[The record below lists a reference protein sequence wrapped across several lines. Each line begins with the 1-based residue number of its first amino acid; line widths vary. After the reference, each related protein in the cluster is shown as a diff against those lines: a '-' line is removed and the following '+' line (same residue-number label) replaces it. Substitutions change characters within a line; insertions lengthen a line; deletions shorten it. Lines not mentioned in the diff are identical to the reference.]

1 MAINFGDTIM
11 EGGIEPSV
19 RVQAPVQDNSGTILA
34 ESLGGAAKAVG
45 AIAGSI
51 FQQNQVSG
59 EDKILS
65 TYQSDLLDLA
75 DDVDQGMDKGEAM
88 IRARALRREYLSNA
102 PALREDFDKIW
113 TSFATENGL
122 GHVVVEGTIEQ
133 QAQEARTT
141 EALKLGYTPQ
151 EYDTFQAR
159 ARQAMALNQELEMIK
174 ASGGIVTETQ
184 RNAATQVVV
193 GLADSAFPAAQTQI
207 NNAMKAIEANPEN
220 KAQIAA
226 ELNNT
231 LGQNI
236 AQLQAMSGNA
246 DAAYIVTPIT
256 GLLDTFN
263 KWANGTIENAVLE
276 GAIKNT
282 QQQYAAMYST
292 DPVLGPLIAQSKL
305 INDLGLAQTNIGIG
319 IWSPEAL
326 KYLRDATDP
335 NRNLNLL
342 TNDEG
347 AARFTQNIQE
357 IATSITSESDPGVID
372 EAMTALNA
380 AVDGIYINERSA
392 KDGAI
397 GFKDTVE
404 MLGSPQV
411 ANLIK
416 LGGGITAEHADQFVG
431 VLQNNYENELVP
443 AIQKYWESVPIQTP
457 TAGERVTPSNIPMN
471 QLLQPVWNGSAVEF
485 IPNEAY
491 KSDPRII
498 SLAADVNAGS
508 NSIGIPLNN
517 LINAYANVTGEDA
530 KSIWEKDFAGR
541 LFNLGE
547 EGASPLAYKVNEA
560 LDATASVP
568 GNIDLDN
575 RPVVN
580 NEDGS
585 ISTERSFSVNIDGQ
599 EVLLPTVVNGKI
611 VSEEEAIKHYETT
624 GEHLGK
630 FNTPE
635 EANAYAEQL
644 HQEQEEKYTN
654 FTIGDFAPDTLE
666 PVAEYVSQ
674 NSSLHS
680 ELPPIDPAYTDIE
693 GIDYDSYLPS
703 IRTSE
708 SGGNDSATNPT
719 STATGRYQFLRST
732 WNDLANRYPNSGI
745 TPDGRLDPNQQE
757 IAIRIFTAE
766 NAQYLKGRDVPL
778 SNGTLYAAH
787 FLGASDAVKVLKASD
802 GLVSDY
808 VPARVVNANK
818 FLRGMTVSEF
828 KAWANRK
835 GNA

>member
-19 RVQAPVQDNSGTILA
+19 RVQAPVQDDSGAILA
-34 ESLGGAAKAVG
+34 QSLGGAAKTIG

-75 DDVDQGMDKGEAM
+75 DDVDQGMDKGEAL
-88 IRARALRREYLSNA
+88 IRARAMRREYLANS
-102 PALREDFDKIW
+102 PSLREDFDKIW
-113 TSFATENGL
+113 SSFATENGL

-133 QAQEARTT
+133 QAQEARQT
-141 EALKLGYTPQ
+141 EALKLNYTMA
-151 EYDTFQAR
+151 EYDVFQAR
-159 ARQAMALNQELEMIK
+159 AKQVAALNQEYDLVLK
-174 ASGGIVTETQ
+174 RNGVLTETQ
-184 RNAATQVVV
+184 RQAGIQAAA
-193 GLADSAFPAAQTQI
+193 GLADAAFPSAQRQI
-207 NNAMKAIEANPEN
+207 NDAM
-220 KAQIAA
+220 AQIAA
-226 ELNNT
+226 GGDKAAIATQLNLS
-231 LGQNI
+231 LGQSI
-236 AQLQAMSGNA
+236 QQLTSLTKGEGAE
-246 DAAYIVTPIT
+246 YITAPIT
-256 GLLDTFN
+256 GLLNTFN
-263 KWANGTIENAVLE
+263 EYANGTIESSVLE
-276 GAIKNT
+276 GVINNT
-282 QQQYAAMYST
+282 KQQYAAMYAT
-292 DPVLGPLIAQSKL
+292 DPVLGPIIAQSQL
-305 INDLGLAQTNIGIG
+305 INNVGLAQTNIGMS
-319 IWSPEAL
+319 IWTPEAL
-326 KYLRDATDP
+326 KYLRDAVTPDS
-335 NRNLNLL
+335 NLNLL
-342 TNDEG
+342 TNDQG

-357 IATSITSESDPGVID
+357 VATAITSESDPALID

-443 AIQKYWESVPIQTP
+443 AIQKYWESVPLQTP
-457 TAGERVTPSNIPMN
+457 TAGERVTPNNTPMS

-491 KSDPRII
+491 KSDPRVI

-517 LINAYANVTGEDA
+517 LINAYANVTGVDA
-530 KSIWEKDFAGR
+530 KTIWENDFAGR

-547 EGASPLAYKVNEA
+547 EGEATTSSPLADSVNSA
-560 LDATASVP
+560 LDATAP
-568 GNIDLDN
+568 EA
-575 RPVVN
+575 
-580 NEDGS
+580 ED
-585 ISTERSFSVNIDGQ
+585 
-599 EVLLPTVVNGKI
+599 
-611 VSEEEAIKHYETT
+611 T
-624 GEHLGK
+624 GDD
-630 FNTPE
+630 
-635 EANAYAEQL
+635 
-644 HQEQEEKYTN
+644 
-654 FTIGDFAPDTLE
+654 FTLGDFAPDTLE

-674 NSSLHS
+674 SSALKS
-680 ELPPIDPAYTDIE
+680 DLPPIDPAYTDIE

-708 SGGNDSATNPT
+708 SGGNDSARNPT

-808 VPARVVNANK
+808 VPARVVSANS

-828 KAWANRK
+828 RSWAYRK